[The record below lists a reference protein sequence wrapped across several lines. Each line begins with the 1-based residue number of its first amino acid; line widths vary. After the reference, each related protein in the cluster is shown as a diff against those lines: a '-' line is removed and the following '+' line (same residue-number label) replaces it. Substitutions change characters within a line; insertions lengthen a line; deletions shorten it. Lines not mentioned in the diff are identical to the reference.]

1 MLMKAILNSALTVL
15 SEIGIN
21 DIIDILIVAY
31 ILYKAFIFIRE
42 SRAQMLLK
50 GVLIIVLTYVVA
62 TIFKLQMVSYIVDV
76 IIRNSAIALIVVF
89 QPEIRSL
96 LERVGR
102 SKLAIRGLFTYD
114 EDEQRR
120 RETLSTI
127 NAVVDSARALQKL
140 GMGALIVFERK
151 VLLDDIIAPA
161 TPVDGVPNVGL
172 ITNIFWNK
180 APLHD
185 GAMIIRDNR
194 VCAAGCF
201 LPITHQTDIDP
212 NLGSRHRAAIG
223 MSENSDAVVVVV
235 SEETGRLSVALEG
248 RIKSSFD
255 ADDLSAE
262 LIKLF
267 LHSDDE
273 QPQEKKSLGERAR
286 EWFDANIDSKK
297 ETGGLTHRDGK

>member
-1 MLMKAILNSALTVL
+1 MKAILDSIHTVL
-15 SEIGIN
+15 GEIGLN

-50 GVLIIVLTYVVA
+50 GVLIIVLTYMVA

-102 SKLAIRGLFTYD
+102 SKLALRGLFTYD

-120 RETLSTI
+120 RETLTTI
-127 NAVVDSARALQKL
+127 DAVVESARALQKL

-151 VLLDDIIAPA
+151 VLLTDIIAPA

-185 GAMIIRDNR
+185 GAMIIRNNR

-248 RIKSSFD
+248 NIKSSFD
-255 ADDLSAE
+255 AADLSAE
-262 LIKLF
+262 LKKL
-267 LHSDDE
+267 LIHAEDD
-273 QPQEKKSLGERAR
+273 QLQEKKSFGERAR
-286 EWFDANIDSKK
+286 EWFDAKIDNNT
-297 ETGGLTHRDGK
+297 ETGGLTHRNGK